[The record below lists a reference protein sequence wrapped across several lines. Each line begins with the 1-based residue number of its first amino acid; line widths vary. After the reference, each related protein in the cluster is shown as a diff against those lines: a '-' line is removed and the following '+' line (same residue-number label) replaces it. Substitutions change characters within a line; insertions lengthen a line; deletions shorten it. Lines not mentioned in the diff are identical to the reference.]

1 MECLVKN
8 TNKSL
13 ISNRLPAGTI
23 FYWAGKKDT
32 IPEWALFCNG
42 DSFQIPTSEEDEMW
56 DLYQAIGTIYNKAA
70 GSGYNDT
77 TPAGYFSIPDFIRI
91 VEDGQ
96 EKQVGLFIRS
106 ATNDDQVG
114 VKQNDAIRNITALT
128 GWVSDYSSQFAV
140 SHSGAFYYNNTRRDG
155 FVPTSYLQKA
165 YSGTFNANLDS
176 NDYGNPMS
184 GHANGEDIHPYN
196 IAVLPLISY

>member
-42 DSFQIPTSEEDEMW
+42 DSFPIPTSEEDEMW
-56 DLYQAIGTIYNKAA
+56 DLYQVIGTIYNKAA
-70 GSGYNDT
+70 GSGYNDA

-114 VKQNDAIRNITALT
+114 VKQNDAIRNILGTLQT
-128 GWVSDYSSQFAV
+128 PGNSNGSWG
-140 SHSGAFYYNNTRRDG
+140 GAFSVTSTTVRG
-155 FVPTSYLQKA
+155 PTGGGDDQKVNFDA
-165 YSGTFNANLDS
+165 NISVGTS
-176 NDYGNPMS
+176 IENPMAE
-184 GHANGEDIHPYN
+184 HANGEDIHPYN

>member
-42 DSFQIPTSEEDEMW
+42 DSFPIPTSEEDEMW
-56 DLYQAIGTIYNKAA
+56 DLYQVIGTIYNKAA
-70 GSGYNDT
+70 GSGYNDA
-77 TPAGYFSIPDFIRI
+77 TPAGYFSIPDFVRI
-91 VEDGQ
+91 VEDSQ

-114 VKQNDAIRNITALT
+114 VKQNDAIRNIRGDINYNPNYGLFVAEGLSGPFILGKECSRTFRE
-128 GWVSDYSSQFAV
+128 SDYRAYGAV
-140 SHSGAFYYNNTRRDG
+140 FNAAEV
-155 FVPTSYLQKA
+155 VPTSTENRP
-165 YSGTFNANLDS
+165 YSIYA
-176 NDYGNPMS
+176 
-184 GHANGEDIHPYN
+184 
-196 IAVLPLISY
+196 LPLISY